1 MPHAATVKERPK
13 GGSNLRLRSVFA
25 LYWLVLIPCIRC
37 AAQQPN
43 GSPGAVSSV
52 QVNVKRVLVPVAV
65 RNRQGQTVDDLK
77 KEDFSVFDND
87 QPRPISGFVVEQR
100 RTGAPVQAG
109 GGTAATVT
117 PNQPA
122 VLPDSIVVLLIDDL
136 HLNGHVCCMLHR
148 RELREE
154 T

>member
-1 MPHAATVKERPK
+1 
-13 GGSNLRLRSVFA
+13 
-25 LYWLVLIPCIRC
+25 
-37 AAQQPN
+37 
-43 GSPGAVSSV
+43 
-52 QVNVKRVLVPVAV
+52 
-65 RNRQGQTVDDLK
+65 LK